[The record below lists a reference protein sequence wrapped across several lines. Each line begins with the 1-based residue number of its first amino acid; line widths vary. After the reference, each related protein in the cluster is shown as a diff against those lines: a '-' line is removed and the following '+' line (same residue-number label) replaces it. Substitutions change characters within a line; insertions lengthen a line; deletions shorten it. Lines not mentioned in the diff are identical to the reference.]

1 MCIAPSIILNVINQ
15 QTIRMTLEIIQH
27 PDSTFQ
33 ELMDFKRDMRNENY
47 HPSSFVISKE
57 VPEGLL
63 LFHTLTCEMILAR
76 KGQEDI
82 SKDEY
87 LREHLFAVPQSL
99 DEKKLVNQYRTL
111 RKMVDT
117 GDGEDIPS
125 SYTIMTTTDCNAR
138 CFYCYEK
145 GRSRIPMSEKTAMK
159 VASLIQRNYSKLPKK
174 EVSLHWFGG
183 EPLYNDKVI
192 DLICSQLE
200 NSGVPF
206 KSSMVSNGYLFDE
219 DTVQK
224 AVKLWK
230 LQKVQITLDGTEAIY
245 NRSKAFIYDDPAS
258 PYRRV
263 VRNIGLLLDAG
274 IKASVRL
281 NIGLHN
287 ADDLFALVRQL
298 SDMYG
303 KRKGFCCYA
312 HVLFEESA
320 GSGNVRQ
327 TDASRR
333 LVYEKLE
340 QLESLMTDLGIKGK
354 EASLPKEVKLNWC
367 MADNGKS
374 ILIAPT
380 GDIGLCEHYSE
391 DHFISHIDSAD
402 VVDEEMVAKFR
413 ERREEIELCSKCP
426 IYPQCI
432 RLKICEESATCT
444 PEKVENQVNQIKF
457 AMGRTYEKYR
467 RGK

>member
-1 MCIAPSIILNVINQ
+1 MP
-15 QTIRMTLEIIQH
+15 LEIIQH

-33 ELMDFKRDMRNENY
+33 ELMDFKRDVRDENY

-63 LFHTLTCEMILAR
+63 LFHTLTCEMVLAG
-76 KGQEDI
+76 KGREDI
-82 SKDEY
+82 SSDEY
-87 LREHLFAVPQSL
+87 LRVHLFVVPESL
-99 DEKKLVNQYRTL
+99 DEKKLVKQYRAL

-117 GDGEDIPS
+117 GDGEDVIS

-159 VASLIQRNYSKLPKK
+159 VASLIKRNHSKQPKK
-174 EVSLHWFGG
+174 EVSLRWFGG
-183 EPLYNDKVI
+183 EPLYNTKVI
-192 DLICSQLE
+192 DLICGELE
-200 NSGVPF
+200 KVGVPF
-206 KSSMVSNGYLFDE
+206 KSNMTSNGYLFDE
-219 DTVQK
+219 DTVQR
-224 AVKLWK
+224 AVNLWK
-230 LQKVQITLDGTEAIY
+230 LQKVQITLDGTEDTY
-245 NRSKAFIYDDPAS
+245 NRSKAFIYDDAAS

-274 IKASVRL
+274 IKVSVRL
-281 NIGLHN
+281 NLGLHN
-287 ADDLFALVRQL
+287 TDDLFELVRSL

-303 KRKGFCCYA
+303 GRKGFGCYA

-320 GSGNVRQ
+320 GSGNARQ
-327 TDASRR
+327 TDESRR

-340 QLESLMTDLGIKGK
+340 QLESLMANLGIRGK
-354 EASLPKEVKLNWC
+354 EVSLPKETKQNWC

-374 ILIAPT
+374 IMIAPT

-402 VVDEEMVAKFR
+402 VIDKAMVAKFR
-413 ERREEIELCSKCP
+413 QRREEIDLCGNCP

-432 RLKICEESATCT
+432 RLNMCEESATCT

-457 AMGRTYEKYR
+457 AMVRTYEKFR
-467 RGK
+467 AGK

>member
-1 MCIAPSIILNVINQ
+1 
-15 QTIRMTLEIIQH
+15 MTLEIIQH

-33 ELMDFKRDMRNENY
+33 ELMDFKRNVRDEDC
-47 HPSSFVISKE
+47 HPSSFVISKD

-63 LFHTLTCEMILAR
+63 LFHTLTCEMVLAR
-76 KGQEDI
+76 KGREDV
-82 SKDEY
+82 SSDEY
-87 LREHLFAVPQSL
+87 LREHLFAVPESL

-117 GDGEDIPS
+117 GDGEDVTS

-145 GRSRIPMSEKTAMK
+145 GRSRIPMSDKTAMK
-159 VASLIQRNYSKLPKK
+159 VVSLIERNYSKLPKDKK
-174 EVSLHWFGG
+174 EVDLRWFGG
-183 EPLYNDKVI
+183 EPLYNGKVI
-192 DLICSQLE
+192 DLICSELE
-200 NSGVPF
+200 KSDVPF
-206 KSSMVSNGYLFDE
+206 KSSMISNGYLFDE

-224 AVKLWK
+224 AVNLWK
-230 LQKVQITLDGTEAIY
+230 LQKVQITLDGTETIY
-245 NRSKAFIYDDPAS
+245 NRSKAFIYDGAAS

-274 IKASVRL
+274 IMVSVRL
-281 NIGLHN
+281 NLGLHN
-287 ADDLFALVRQL
+287 ADDLFALVRSL

-303 KRKGFCCYA
+303 KRKGFGCYA

-327 TDASRR
+327 TDESRR

-340 QLESLMTDLGIKGK
+340 QLEGLMAVLGIKGK
-354 EASLPKEVKLNWC
+354 DTSLPNEARQNWC

-374 ILIAPT
+374 IVIAPT

-391 DHFISHIDSAD
+391 DHFISHVDSAD
-402 VVDEEMVAKFR
+402 VVDKGMVAKFR
-413 ERREEIELCSKCP
+413 QRREEIGLCDNCP

-432 RLKICEESATCT
+432 RLKMCGESSNCT

-457 AMGRTYEKYR
+457 AMVQTYEKYR
-467 RGK
+467 AGK

>member
-1 MCIAPSIILNVINQ
+1 M
-15 QTIRMTLEIIQH
+15 EIIQH
-27 PDSTFQ
+27 PDSAFQ
-33 ELMDFKRDMRNENY
+33 ELMDFKRDVRDENY

-63 LFHTLTCEMILAR
+63 LFHTLTCEMVLAC
-76 KGQEDI
+76 KGREDI
-82 SKDEY
+82 SRDEY
-87 LREHLFAVPQSL
+87 LREHLFAVPESL

-117 GDGEDIPS
+117 GDGEDITS

-159 VASLIQRNYSKLPKK
+159 VASLIERNYSRLPKDKK
-174 EVSLHWFGG
+174 EVSLRWFGG
-183 EPLYNDKVI
+183 EPLYNGNVI
-192 DLICSQLE
+192 DLICSELE
-200 NSGVPF
+200 KSGVPF
-206 KSSMVSNGYLFDE
+206 KSSMISNGYLFDE

-224 AVKLWK
+224 AVNLWK
-230 LQKVQITLDGTEAIY
+230 LQKIQITLDGTEAIY
-245 NRSKAFIYDDPAS
+245 NRSKAFIYDGPAS

-263 VRNIGLLLDAG
+263 VGNIGLLLDAG
-274 IKASVRL
+274 IKVTVRL
-281 NIGLHN
+281 NLGLHN
-287 ADDLFALVRQL
+287 ADDLFALIRQL
-298 SDMYG
+298 SDLYG
-303 KRKGFCCYA
+303 SRKGFGCYA

-327 TDASRR
+327 TDESRR

-340 QLESLMTDLGIKGK
+340 QLERLMANLGIRGND
-354 EASLPKEVKLNWC
+354 ASLPKEVRQSWC

-374 ILIAPT
+374 IMIAPT

-402 VVDEEMVAKFR
+402 IVDEEMVAKFR
-413 ERREEIELCSKCP
+413 ERREEIELCNNCP

-432 RLKICEESATCT
+432 RLKMCEESATCT

-457 AMGRTYEKYR
+457 AMVRTYEKYR
-467 RGK
+467 VGNETEI

>member
-1 MCIAPSIILNVINQ
+1 M
-15 QTIRMTLEIIQH
+15 EIIQP
-27 PDSTFQ
+27 PDSVFQ
-33 ELMDFKRDMRNENY
+33 ELMDFKRDVREENF
-47 HPSSFVISKE
+47 HPSSFIISME

-63 LFHTLTCEMILAR
+63 LFHTLTCEMVLVD
-76 KGQEDI
+76 KGRD
-82 SKDEY
+82 SDEY
-87 LREHLFAVPQSL
+87 LREHLFVVPQSL
-99 DEKKLVNQYRTL
+99 DEKKLVAQYRTL

-117 GDGEDIPS
+117 SEREGITS

-159 VASLIQRNYSKLPKK
+159 VASLIQRNHSKEPKK
-174 EVSLHWFGG
+174 EVNLHWFGG
-183 EPLYNDKVI
+183 EPLYNGKVI
-192 DLICSQLE
+192 DLICRELE
-200 NSGVPF
+200 KSGVPF
-206 KSSMVSNGYLFDE
+206 KSGMTSNGYLFDE
-219 DTVQK
+219 DTVQR
-224 AVKLWK
+224 AVNLWK
-230 LQKVQITLDGTEAIY
+230 LQKIQITLDGTEAIY
-245 NRSKAFIYDDPAS
+245 NRSKAFIYDGAPS

-274 IKASVRL
+274 IKVSVRL
-281 NIGLHN
+281 NLGLHN
-287 ADDLFALVRQL
+287 TGDLFELVRSL

-303 KRKGFCCYA
+303 GRKGFGCYA

-327 TDASRR
+327 SDESRR

-340 QLESLMTDLGIKGK
+340 QLESLMANLGIRGND
-354 EASLPKEVKLNWC
+354 ASLPKEARQRWC

-374 ILIAPT
+374 IMIAPT
-380 GDIGLCEHYSE
+380 GDICLFEHYSE

-402 VVDEEMVAKFR
+402 VIDKAMVAKFR
-413 ERREEIELCSKCP
+413 QQREEIELCNNCP

-432 RLKICEESATCT
+432 RLKMCEESATCT

-457 AMGRTYEKYR
+457 AMVRTYEKYR
-467 RGK
+467 SGK

>member
-1 MCIAPSIILNVINQ
+1 
-15 QTIRMTLEIIQH
+15 MTLEIIQH

-33 ELMDFKRDMRNENY
+33 ELMDFKRDMRDENY

-63 LFHTLTCEMILAR
+63 LFHTLTCEMVLAR
-76 KGQEDI
+76 KGQKDM

-87 LREHLFAVPQSL
+87 LREHLFVVPESL
-99 DEKKLVNQYRTL
+99 DEKKLAEQYRAL
-111 RKMVDT
+111 RKMVDA
-117 GDGEDIPS
+117 GDEEDITS

-159 VASLIQRNYSKLPKK
+159 VASLIQRNYSKQPKK
-174 EVSLHWFGG
+174 DVSLRWFGG
-183 EPLYNDKVI
+183 EPLYNGKVI
-192 DLICSQLE
+192 DLICNQLE
-200 NSGVPF
+200 KSGVPF
-206 KSSMVSNGYLFDE
+206 KSSMTSNSYLFDE
-219 DTVQK
+219 ATVQK
-224 AVKLWK
+224 AVNLWK

-245 NRSKAFIYDDPAS
+245 NRSKAFIYDGSAS

-274 IKASVRL
+274 IRVIVRL

-287 ADDLFALVRQL
+287 ADDLVALVRQL
-298 SDMYG
+298 SNMYG

-327 TDASRR
+327 TDESRR

-340 QLESLMTDLGIKGK
+340 QLESLMADLGIRGK
-354 EASLPKEVKLNWC
+354 DATLPKEVRQNWC

-374 ILIAPT
+374 LMIAPT

-391 DHFISHIDSAD
+391 DHFISHVDSPD
-402 VVDEEMVAKFR
+402 VVDKAMVAKFR
-413 ERREEIELCSKCP
+413 QRRERIELCDNCP

-432 RLKICEESATCT
+432 RLKMCEESATCT

-457 AMGRTYEKYR
+457 AMMRTYEKYR

>member
-1 MCIAPSIILNVINQ
+1 MP
-15 QTIRMTLEIIQH
+15 LEIIQH

-33 ELMDFKRDMRNENY
+33 ELMDFKRDVRDENY

-63 LFHTLTCEMILAR
+63 LFHTLTCEMVLVR
-76 KGQEDI
+76 KGREE
-82 SKDEY
+82 SSSDEY
-87 LREHLFAVPQSL
+87 LREHLFVVPQSL
-99 DEKKLVNQYRTL
+99 DEKKLADQYRTL
-111 RKMVDT
+111 RKMVDA
-117 GDGEDIPS
+117 GDGEDVTS

-145 GRSRIPMSEKTAMK
+145 GRSRIPMTEETAMK
-159 VASLIQRNYSKLPKK
+159 VASLIQRNYSKKPKK
-174 EVSLHWFGG
+174 EVSLNWFGG
-183 EPLYNDKVI
+183 EPLYNGKVI

-200 NSGVPF
+200 KSGVPF

-224 AVKLWK
+224 AVNLWK
-230 LQKVQITLDGTEAIY
+230 LQKIQISLDGTEAIY

-274 IKASVRL
+274 IKVTVRL

-287 ADDLFALVRQL
+287 ADNLFALVRQL

-303 KRKGFCCYA
+303 KRKGFCGYA

-327 TDASRR
+327 TDESRR

-340 QLESLMTDLGIKGK
+340 QLESLMANLGIKGK
-354 EASLPKEVKLNWC
+354 DASLPKEARQNWC

-413 ERREEIELCSKCP
+413 ERREEIEPCDNCP

-432 RLKICEESATCT
+432 RLKMCEESATCT
-444 PEKVENQVNQIKF
+444 PEKVENQVNQIRF
-457 AMGRTYEKYR
+457 AMMRTYEKYR
-467 RGK
+467 AGK

>member
-1 MCIAPSIILNVINQ
+1 
-15 QTIRMTLEIIQH
+15 
-27 PDSTFQ
+27 
-33 ELMDFKRDMRNENY
+33 MDFKRDVRDENY

-63 LFHTLTCEMILAR
+63 LFHTLTCEMVLVD
-76 KGQEDI
+76 KGRGDM
-82 SKDEY
+82 SRDEY
-87 LREHLFAVPQSL
+87 LREHLFAVPESL

-117 GDGEDIPS
+117 GDGEDGIS

-159 VASLIQRNYSKLPKK
+159 VASLIQRNYSRLPKE
-174 EVSLHWFGG
+174 EVSLRWFGG
-183 EPLYNDKVI
+183 EPLYNGNVI
-192 DLICSQLE
+192 DLICSELE
-200 NSGVPF
+200 KSGVPF
-206 KSSMVSNGYLFDE
+206 KSSMISNGYLFDE

-224 AVKLWK
+224 AVSLWK

-245 NRSKAFIYDDPAS
+245 NRSKAFIYDGAAS

-274 IKASVRL
+274 IKVSVRL
-281 NIGLHN
+281 NLGLHN
-287 ADDLFALVRQL
+287 ADDLFALVRSL

-303 KRKGFCCYA
+303 NRKGFGCYA

-327 TDASRR
+327 TDESRR

-340 QLESLMTDLGIKGK
+340 QLESLMEDLGIKGK
-354 EASLPKEVKLNWC
+354 DASLPKEARQNWC
-367 MADNGKS
+367 MADKGKS
-374 ILIAPT
+374 IMIAPT

-402 VVDEEMVAKFR
+402 VVDKEMVATFR
-413 ERREEIELCSKCP
+413 QRREDIELCDNCP
-426 IYPQCI
+426 VYPQCI
-432 RLKICEESATCT
+432 RLKMCEESATCT

-457 AMGRTYEKYR
+457 AMVRSFEKYR
-467 RGK
+467 SGK

>member
-1 MCIAPSIILNVINQ
+1 MA
-15 QTIRMTLEIIQH
+15 LEIIQH

-33 ELMDFKRDMRNENY
+33 ELMDFKRDVRDENY
-47 HPSSFVISKE
+47 HPSSFVISRE

-63 LFHTLTCEMILAR
+63 LFHTLTCEMVLAR
-76 KGQEDI
+76 KGQKDM

-111 RKMVDT
+111 RKMIDTVDDENIT
-117 GDGEDIPS
+117 S

-145 GRSRIPMSEKTAMK
+145 GRSRIPMSEKTTMK
-159 VASLIQRNYSKLPKK
+159 VASLIKRNHSKEPKK
-174 EVSLHWFGG
+174 EVNLRWFGG
-183 EPLYNDKVI
+183 EPLYNSKVI
-192 DLICSQLE
+192 DLICRELE
-200 NSGVPF
+200 KSGVPF
-206 KSSMVSNGYLFDE
+206 KTGMTSNGYLFDE
-219 DTVQK
+219 DTVQR
-224 AVKLWK
+224 AVNLWK
-230 LQKVQITLDGTEAIY
+230 LQKIQITLDGTEAIY
-245 NRSKAFIYDDPAS
+245 NRSKAFIYDGPVS

-263 VRNIGLLLDAG
+263 VGNVGLLLDAG
-274 IKASVRL
+274 IRVTVRL

-287 ADDLFALVRQL
+287 ADDLFALVRSL
-298 SDMYG
+298 SDMYAN
-303 KRKGFCCYA
+303 RNGFSCYA
-312 HVLFEESA
+312 HILFEKSA
-320 GSGNVRQ
+320 GNGSVRQ
-327 TDASRR
+327 TDESRK

-340 QLESLMTDLGIKGK
+340 QLESLMADLGIKGK
-354 EASLPKEVKLNWC
+354 EAFLPKEVKQNWC

-374 ILIAPT
+374 IMIAPT

-391 DHFISHIDSAD
+391 DHFISHVDSAD

-413 ERREEIELCSKCP
+413 ERREEIELCNSCP

-432 RLKICEESATCT
+432 RLKMCEESATCT

-457 AMGRTYEKYR
+457 AMVRTYEKYR
-467 RGK
+467 SGK

>member
-1 MCIAPSIILNVINQ
+1 M
-15 QTIRMTLEIIQH
+15 RLEIIQH

-33 ELMDFKRDMRNENY
+33 GLMDFKSDVRDENY

-57 VPEGLL
+57 VSDGLL
-63 LFHTLTCEMILAR
+63 LFHTLTCEMVLAR
-76 KGQEDI
+76 KGQKDMF
-82 SKDEY
+82 KDEY

-117 GDGEDIPS
+117 GDGDDITS

-159 VASLIQRNYSKLPKK
+159 VASLIERNYSRLPKDKK
-174 EVSLHWFGG
+174 EVSLRWFGG
-183 EPLYNDKVI
+183 EPLYNGNVI
-192 DLICSQLE
+192 DLICSELE
-200 NSGVPF
+200 KSGVPF
-206 KSSMVSNGYLFDE
+206 KSSMTSNGYLFDE

-224 AVKLWK
+224 AVSLWR

-245 NRSKAFIYDDPAS
+245 NRSKAFIYDVAAS

-274 IKASVRL
+274 IKVSVRL
-281 NIGLHN
+281 NLGLHN
-287 ADDLFALVRQL
+287 ADDLFALVRSL
-298 SDMYG
+298 SSLYG
-303 KRKGFCCYA
+303 SRNGFGCYA

-327 TDASRR
+327 TDESRR

-340 QLESLMTDLGIKGK
+340 QLESLMADLGIRGK
-354 EASLPKEVKLNWC
+354 DAPLPKEVRQNWC

-374 ILIAPT
+374 IMIAPT

-402 VVDEEMVAKFR
+402 VVDKEMVAKFR
-413 ERREEIELCSKCP
+413 QRREGIELCNNCP

-432 RLKICEESATCT
+432 RLKMCEESATCT

-457 AMGRTYEKYR
+457 AMVRTYEKYR
-467 RGK
+467 SGK

>member
-1 MCIAPSIILNVINQ
+1 
-15 QTIRMTLEIIQH
+15 MTPEIIQH

-33 ELMDFKRDMRNENY
+33 ELMDFKRDVRDEDY

-63 LFHTLTCEMILAR
+63 LFHTLTCELVLAC
-76 KGQEDI
+76 KGREDM
-82 SKDEY
+82 SKDKY
-87 LREHLFAVPQSL
+87 LREHLFVVPESL
-99 DEKKLVNQYRTL
+99 DEKKLVNQYRAL

-117 GDGEDIPS
+117 GDGENDIS

-159 VASLIQRNYSKLPKK
+159 VASLIQRNYSKQSKK
-174 EVSLHWFGG
+174 EVSLRWFGG
-183 EPLYNDKVI
+183 EPLYNGKVI
-192 DLICSQLE
+192 DLICRELE
-200 NSGVPF
+200 KSSVLF
-206 KSSMVSNGYLFDE
+206 KSSMTSNGYLFDE
-219 DTVQK
+219 DTVQR
-224 AVKLWK
+224 AVNLWK

-245 NRSKAFIYDDPAS
+245 NRSKAFIYDGPDS

-274 IKASVRL
+274 IKVSVRL
-281 NIGLHN
+281 NLGLHN
-287 ADDLFALVRQL
+287 ADDLFSLVRSL
-298 SDMYG
+298 ANMYG
-303 KRKGFCCYA
+303 KRKGFGCYA

-327 TDASRR
+327 TDESRR
-333 LVYEKLE
+333 QVYEKLE
-340 QLESLMTDLGIKGK
+340 QLENLMADLGIKGK
-354 EASLPKEVKLNWC
+354 DASLPKEVRQNWC

-374 ILIAPT
+374 LMIAPT

-402 VVDEEMVAKFR
+402 VVDKTMVAKFR
-413 ERREEIELCSKCP
+413 QRREEIELCDNCP

-432 RLKICEESATCT
+432 RLKMCEESANCT

-457 AMGRTYEKYR
+457 AMVRTFEKYR
-467 RGK
+467 SGK

>member
-1 MCIAPSIILNVINQ
+1 
-15 QTIRMTLEIIQH
+15 MTPEIIQH

-33 ELMDFKRDMRNENY
+33 ELMDFKRDMRDENY

-57 VPEGLL
+57 VPEGML
-63 LFHTLTCEMILAR
+63 LFHTLTCEMVLVD
-76 KGQEDI
+76 KGRD
-82 SKDEY
+82 SDEY
-87 LREHLFAVPQSL
+87 LREHLFAVPESL
-99 DEKKLVNQYRTL
+99 DEKKLADQYRTL
-111 RKMVDT
+111 RMMVDT
-117 GDGEDIPS
+117 GDGEDITS

-159 VASLIQRNYSKLPKK
+159 VASLIQRNYSKLPKDRK

-183 EPLYNDKVI
+183 EPLYNGKVI
-192 DLICSQLE
+192 DLICSELE
-200 NSGVPF
+200 KSSVPF
-206 KSSMVSNGYLFDE
+206 KSSMTSNGYLFDE

-224 AVKLWK
+224 AVNLWK

-274 IKASVRL
+274 IKVSVRL
-281 NIGLHN
+281 NLGLHN
-287 ADDLFALVRQL
+287 ADDLFALVRSL
-298 SDMYG
+298 SSLYG
-303 KRKGFCCYA
+303 GRKDFGCYA

-327 TDASRR
+327 TDESRR

-340 QLESLMTDLGIKGK
+340 QLESLMADLGIKGK
-354 EASLPKEVKLNWC
+354 GASLPKEVRQNWC

-374 ILIAPT
+374 LMIAPT

-402 VVDEEMVAKFR
+402 VVDRAMVAKFR
-413 ERREEIELCSKCP
+413 QRRERIELCDNCP

-432 RLKICEESATCT
+432 RLKMCEESATCT

-457 AMGRTYEKYR
+457 AMVRTFEKYR
-467 RGK
+467 AQK

>member
-1 MCIAPSIILNVINQ
+1 MP
-15 QTIRMTLEIIQH
+15 LEIIQH

-33 ELMDFKRDMRNENY
+33 ELIDFKRDVRDENY

-57 VPEGLL
+57 VSEGLL
-63 LFHTLTCEMILAR
+63 LFHTLTCEMVLAR
-76 KGQEDI
+76 KGQKDM

-87 LREHLFAVPQSL
+87 LRKHLFVVPESL

-117 GDGEDIPS
+117 GDGEDIIS
-125 SYTIMTTTDCNAR
+125 SYTILTTTDCNAR

-159 VASLIQRNYSKLPKK
+159 VSSLIERNQKDKK
-174 EVSLHWFGG
+174 DVTLRWFGG
-183 EPLYNDKVI
+183 EPLYNGKVI
-192 DLICSQLE
+192 DLICGELE
-200 NSGVPF
+200 KSNVPF
-206 KSSMVSNGYLFDE
+206 KSSMISNGYLFDE

-224 AVKLWK
+224 AVKLWR

-245 NRSKAFIYDDPAS
+245 NRSKAFIYDGAVS

-274 IKASVRL
+274 IDVSVRL
-281 NIGLHN
+281 NLGLHN
-287 ADDLFALVRQL
+287 ADDLFALVRSL
-298 SDMYG
+298 SSLYG
-303 KRKGFCCYA
+303 KRKGFGCYA
-312 HVLFEESA
+312 HILFEESA

-327 TDASRR
+327 TDESRR

-340 QLESLMTDLGIKGK
+340 QLESLMADLGIKGK
-354 EASLPKEVKLNWC
+354 GVSLPKEVRQNWC
-367 MADNGKS
+367 MADDGKS
-374 ILIAPT
+374 IMIAPT

-402 VVDEEMVAKFR
+402 VIDKAMVAEFR
-413 ERREEIELCSKCP
+413 ERREGIELCNNCP
-426 IYPQCI
+426 VYPQCI
-432 RLKICEESATCT
+432 RLKMCEESAICT
-444 PEKVENQVNQIKF
+444 PEKVENQVNQIMF
-457 AMGRTYEKYR
+457 AMVRTYEKYR
-467 RGK
+467 AQK